1 MVIEQTMTKSRR
13 GVNGIVW
20 VVGGLVVVLILLL
33 GLARIVG
40 LDPSVPPGMNRP
52 GLWLR
57 GEVVPTPTDWS
68 FAKDVPVIS
77 TAVQSN
83 LWFFP
88 LVPYSIRTGRQHIG
102 SRLYYGA
109 LYPGG
114 VGYDEARTWPVNV
127 TADPRVRIK
136 IADKLY
142 DVKFVPVTDPAE
154 REEVLRQA
162 SPVIWAPGMYM
173 YYWRVEPRG

>member
-1 MVIEQTMTKSRR
+1 MVIEQTVTSSQRR
-13 GVNGIVW
+13 VNKIVWSVGGIV
-20 VVGGLVVVLILLL
+20 VALILLL

-88 LVPYSIRTGRQHIG
+88 IVAYSIRTGRQH
-102 SRLYYGA
+102 
-109 LYPGG
+109 
-114 VGYDEARTWPVNV
+114 
-127 TADPRVRIK
+127 
-136 IADKLY
+136 
-142 DVKFVPVTDPAE
+142 
-154 REEVLRQA
+154 
-162 SPVIWAPGMYM
+162 
-173 YYWRVEPRG
+173 